1 MGPLYLPVTVTL
13 LLQRRTIY
21 TSSEGTSTHCSVH
34 LNDKRF
40 HSDKAPHYRKRRSQS
55 LIVSNCGIIICLC
68 MICESLSFIKPAA
81 TVHSCVHS
89 GGVGRLR
96 GLRLA
101 GTPKCGLRQQRW
113 CHFWR
118 AAPFPRVR
126 TAGTTGPN
134 TQWKSLERGY
144 VTLKFEAI
152 PVPISAFPC

>member
-13 LLQRRTIY
+13 LLWHRTIY

-40 HSDKAPHYRKRRSQS
+40 HSDKAPQYRKRRSQS
-55 LIVSNCGIIICLC
+55 LIVSNCCIIICLC
-68 MICESLSFIKPAA
+68 MVCESLSFIKPAA
-81 TVHSCVHS
+81 ETDTTVHSCVHS

-96 GLRLA
+96 GSRPA
-101 GTPKCGLRQQRW
+101 ETTPKCGLRRQRW
-113 CHFWR
+113 CHFWQ

-126 TAGTTGPN
+126 TAGTADPN

-144 VTLKFEAI
+144 VTL
-152 PVPISAFPC
+152 

>member
-68 MICESLSFIKPAA
+68 MVCESLSFIKPAA
-81 TVHSCVHS
+81 KTDTTVHSCVHS

-96 GLRLA
+96 GSRL
-101 GTPKCGLRQQRW
+101 KRQQSVA
-113 CHFWR
+113 CDSK
-118 AAPFPRVR
+118 
-126 TAGTTGPN
+126 GD
-134 TQWKSLERGY
+134 
-144 VTLKFEAI
+144 VTFGMLHH
-152 PVPISAFPC
+152 SQG